1 MATGRAR
8 FPSSAVGGFEGF
20 RSGDESTPVPERFL
34 SELLPEIK
42 DEAELRLS
50 LYLLWRLQRLP
61 GYPRAIREPELVGEA
76 PVAGPESRRGL
87 ALALRRGTF
96 LAVEVG
102 AERWIA
108 LNDEAGR
115 RWREAVGRGEAPPP
129 EVSEDGAPN
138 VFRLYEAHI
147 GLIQPALVEELKE
160 AEASYPAD
168 WIEEAF
174 QIAVESEA
182 RSWRYVASILKR
194 WEREGK
200 DRGTGKRHP
209 DPERLRRPGKYAD
222 YVES

>member
-1 MATGRAR
+1 M
-8 FPSSAVGGFEGF
+8 SGFEGF
-20 RSGDESTPVPERFL
+20 RAGEGGTAVPERFL
-34 SELLPEIK
+34 SELVPQIK

-50 LYLLWRLQRLP
+50 LFLLWRLHRLA
-61 GYPRAIREPELVGEA
+61 GYPRALREAELLREA
-76 PVAGPESRRGL
+76 ARTGLEARHGL

-115 RWREAVGRGEAPPP
+115 RWREAAQRGEAAAPADAAPSAQGP
-129 EVSEDGAPN
+129 PN

-168 WIEEAF
+168 WIRAAF
-174 QIAVESEA
+174 EIAVENGA

-194 WEREGK
+194 WEREGR
-200 DRGTGKRHP
+200 DRGTGGGHL
-209 DPERLRRPGKYAD
+209 DPERLRQPGKYAD